1 MSVDAVEVR
10 VSFFI
15 GFAMACRPL
24 GQSATVMD
32 EPLQFANASHVAALC
47 ERRCR

>member
-24 GQSATVMD
+24 GQLATVMD
-32 EPLQFANASHVAALC
+32 APLEFATEPHVAAWF
-47 ERRCR
+47 